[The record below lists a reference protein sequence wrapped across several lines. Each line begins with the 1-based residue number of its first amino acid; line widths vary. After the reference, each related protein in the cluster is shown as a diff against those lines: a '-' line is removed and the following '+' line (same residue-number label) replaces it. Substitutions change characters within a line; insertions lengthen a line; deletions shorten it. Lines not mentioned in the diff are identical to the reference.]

1 MLRPQETRFWQ
12 AALQSGLTTAERLEA
27 CWAEIPP
34 DKRTPDA
41 IDRRLARRAVEV
53 GLMSRWQAQQLL
65 AGVKPQ
71 MLWYDRY
78 ALVDLLGQGGMGR
91 VFLARDSR
99 LNRLV
104 ALKVLSRER
113 MNNPRAVARFRRE
126 ARVGAQLQHENL
138 VRIYDEGETAGHLY
152 LVMEYIDGKTAGHLI
167 AERGPIPAGIAARIA
182 RQVALG
188 LEHIAQ
194 KGLLHRD
201 VNPQNILI
209 ARDGTAK
216 LTDMGLAIDL
226 GDEGD
231 PVTRDGATVGTFDYI
246 SPEQARSSRQ
256 LDIRSDLYSLGC
268 TVYHMLSGRLPFLHP
283 SLAEKLYAHQ
293 ALDPTPLSE
302 VVTGIP
308 LGLERVV
315 QRLLAKLP
323 ENRYPTPREVA
334 EALKPFQGP
343 PMTLEAIENAP
354 EIPVWIG
361 ADDAEDGSA
370 LAEAP
375 TRDLKA
381 AEPAA
386 PARPVETAPAPEAAG
401 SDIFGVITRINTG
414 PITPLSETSSSS
426 GKRSTAE
433 DLPTRIFPVGG
444 VVLAVLAALILAVV
458 GLLAVFGLPGS
469 RTNPPTTEP
478 GSHRHPKGGAPS
490 ASKPSVKPAGPLRN
504 PVTIHWLDD
513 LTETAEMSLETALS
527 QVTNRN
533 DAEIVVREPL
543 ELGSSPITV
552 SRGTVVLRAGEG
564 THPVVKARWD
574 GKHPVFKVLLNGGLK
589 LVGLT
594 FECAPEE
601 GSKEPT
607 LIETA
612 SSVTLDHDT
621 FVTSGEGRHLKVV
634 ASTGQYPTI
643 SACEFRGLDRP
654 LHFDILTTWKAQL
667 VQCLFVRQGDDG
679 AAGPPIV
686 VSCRKADSRPHEL
699 LIDRCTVAG
708 QGLLALDGVTPDHP
722 LVVEV
727 RGSVVRGPVLVS
739 WRGEANFPSGLG
751 WKGQGNL
758 YDISGPAWVRAG
770 DRDQIPNAP
779 TDLAAWR
786 LVTGTDADGKQGHAS
801 FQGEADPA
809 PFEGRPA
816 TAFIL
821 AGDDARTI
829 GFSAE
834 PPPAAAPAP

>member
-12 AALQSGLTTAERLEA
+12 AALQSGLTTADRLEA

-34 DKRTPDA
+34 EKRTPDA

-104 ALKVLSRER
+104 ALKVLSRDR

-138 VRIYDEGETAGHLY
+138 VRIYDEGETAGHLF
-152 LVMEYIDGKTAGHLI
+152 LVMEYIDGKTVGHLI

-182 RQVALG
+182 REVALG
-188 LEHIAQ
+188 LEHISQ

-226 GDEGD
+226 GDDGE

-268 TVYHMLSGRLPFLHP
+268 SAYHMLAGRLPFPHP

-293 ALDPTPLSE
+293 ALDPNPLSE
-302 VVTGIP
+302 IVTGIP
-308 LGLERVV
+308 MGLERVV

-323 ENRYPTPREVA
+323 EDRYTTPREAA

-361 ADDAEDGSA
+361 SNDAEDGTA

-386 PARPVETAPAPEAAG
+386 PARPAETAPAPEAAG

-433 DLPTRIFPVGG
+433 DLPAPRFPVSS
-444 VVLAVLAALILAVV
+444 VLAVLATVVLAAV
-458 GLLAVFGLPGS
+458 GLLAVFGPSGS
-469 RTNPPTTEP
+469 QATPPTPRP
-478 GSHRHPKGGAPS
+478 GGLRHQTPLPPPKRPDKS
-490 ASKPSVKPAGPLRN
+490 AGPFRN
-504 PVTIHWLDD
+504 PVTIHWIGDP
-513 LTETAEMSLETALS
+513 TETAEMSLEAALS
-527 QVTNRN
+527 LVTTRN

-543 ELGSSPITV
+543 ELGSSPIIV
-552 SRGTVVLRAGEG
+552 RKGTVVLRAAEG
-564 THPVVKARWD
+564 THPVVKARCND
-574 GKHPVFKVLLNGGLK
+574 RHPVFRVMLNGGLK
-589 LVGLT
+589 LIGLT

-607 LIETA
+607 LIEAA
-612 SSVTLDHDT
+612 SGVTLDHDT
-621 FVTSGEGRHLKVV
+621 FVASAAGRHLKVV
-634 ASTGQYPTI
+634 ASTGQYSTI
-643 SACEFRGLDRP
+643 SGCEFRGFDRP
-654 LHFDILTTWKAQL
+654 LYFEILTTWKAQL
-667 VQCLFVRQGDDG
+667 VQCLFVRQRDEG

-686 VSCRKADSRPHEL
+686 LSCRKADARTHEL

-708 QGLLALDGVTPDHP
+708 QGLLALEGVTADHP

-739 WRGEANFPSGLG
+739 WKGEAIFPAGLG

-758 YDISGPAWVRAG
+758 YDIAGPAWVRAG
-770 DRDQIPNAP
+770 DGSSVPNPP
-779 TDLAAWR
+779 TDLASWR
-786 LVTGTDADGKQGHAS
+786 LATTTDADSKEGHAS

-821 AGDDARTI
+821 AGDDARKI
-829 GFSAE
+829 GFNAE
-834 PPPAAAPAP
+834 PAPEPAPAP